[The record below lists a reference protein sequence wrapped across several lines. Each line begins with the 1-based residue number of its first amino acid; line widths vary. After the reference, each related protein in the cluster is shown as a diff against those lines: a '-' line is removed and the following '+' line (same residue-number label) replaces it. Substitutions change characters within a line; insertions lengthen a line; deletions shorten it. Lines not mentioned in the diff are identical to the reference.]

1 MKSARNVKKALLA
14 LCLSLVGLVN
24 ASASPLYCTGKIFRV
39 FSNNSGDVYF
49 YTTWRSDYIF
59 ACNMVST
66 VNNINP
72 SVCKGW
78 YASAVA
84 AAQTQT
90 STIMFFPDTNVPSC
104 DVMPTYTNA
113 SPVGYF
119 MYMVN

>member
-1 MKSARNVKKALLA
+1 MKNARNIKKGLLA
-14 LCLSLVGLVN
+14 LCLSLVGLVD
-24 ASASPLYCTGKIFRV
+24 ASAVNLYCTGKISRV
-39 FSNNSGDVYF
+39 YLSNNGDVF
-49 YTTWRSDYIF
+49 FHTTWRGDYIF

-90 STIMFFPDTNVPSC
+90 STIMFFPDTNVTSC
-104 DVMPTYTNA
+104 DVMPDYNSA

-119 MYMVN
+119 MYMVS